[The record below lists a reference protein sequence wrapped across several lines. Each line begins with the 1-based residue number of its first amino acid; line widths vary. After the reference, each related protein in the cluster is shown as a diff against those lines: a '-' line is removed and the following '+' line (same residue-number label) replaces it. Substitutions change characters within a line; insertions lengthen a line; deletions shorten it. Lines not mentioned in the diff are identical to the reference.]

1 MKILIMDQIQQILD
15 DSPDFVNTL
24 KELYNISSE
33 FNLNEQNSTVNS
45 TALQFIGSSHVNE

>member
-33 FNLNEQNSTVNS
+33 CNLNEQNSTVNY

>member
-33 FNLNEQNSTVNS
+33 FNLNEQNSTVNY

>member
-33 FNLNEQNSTVNS
+33 FNLNEQNSTVNY
-45 TALQFIGSSHVNE
+45 TALQFIGSSYVNE